1 MNWADYV
8 IIAIVVASALLGLIR
23 GFVREAFSLATWI
36 GAFVV
41 AAIFVVPGARLIA
54 PWVPGEQLQLVLA
67 FAGLFALTLIFGLM
81 LAHVAGSLV
90 ERSGLGSMDRGFG
103 LFFGIVRGYVFVAV
117 LVVLASFSQVPQ
129 QPWWQQSKLIP
140 YAQPVAA
147 WIAQHL
153 PRSQLEKKGGQ
164 LAKKT

>member
-8 IIAIVVASALLGLIR
+8 IVAIVVVSALLGLIR
-23 GFVREAFSLATWI
+23 GFVREALSLAGWI
-36 GAFVV
+36 GGFVV
-41 AAIFVVPGARLIA
+41 AAIFVEPGAHLIA
-54 PWVPGEQLQLVLA
+54 PWVHDAQLRVVLA
-67 FAGLFALTLIFGLM
+67 FAGLFALTLIFGLI

-90 ERSGLGSMDRGFG
+90 ERTGLGPVDRGFG

-117 LVVLASFSQVPQ
+117 LVVLASFTQVPK

-164 LAKKT
+164 LVKKA